1 MINSMKSGK
10 MYHECINTV
19 RKGQIMKTK
28 MAVLLTTLMTATLL
42 VGCGSPNVTESAE
55 VTSIETITEV
65 DATTTPEPTEAP
77 HEHAYI
83 EDITTEATC
92 NTDGV
97 KTFTCECGD
106 SYTETITATGHIFE
120 NYISNN
126 DATYTA
132 DGTETATCVC
142 GETDT
147 RTAEGSM
154 LTYTYTEM
162 DTTMY
167 AQKTVNVR
175 SMPNTDGEKL
185 GGLSTNDEVKVTGQC
200 IETNW
205 YRIEYDGKVAYVSD
219 GYLGADKVVV
229 QAEAPATSSNI
240 PTFTSYADVKAYAIS
255 LGYPIGSATD
265 NGDGTAMTY
274 WINCVQDKTYTSWD
288 YEYETRLADLTA
300 SRDAADAILGL
311 NNGFHMHNDKFY
323 SKTLIANCNANHD
336 WYVVLSKW
344 SHNPTN
350 CDGTRCN

>member
-1 MINSMKSGK
+1 MRKRLATIILLAFTAKSLIACGNSSNVA
-10 MYHECINTV
+10 EST
-19 RKGQIMKTK
+19 
-28 MAVLLTTLMTATLL
+28 ADTT
-42 VGCGSPNVTESAE
+42 
-55 VTSIETITEV
+55 IETEVATSKPTE
-65 DATTTPEPTEAP
+65 TPEPTEAP
-77 HEHAYI
+77 HEHAYT
-83 EDITTEATC
+83 EVITTPATC
-92 NTDGV
+92 ETDGV

-106 SYTETITATGHIFE
+106 SYTEPITATGHVFE
-120 NYISNN
+120 NYTSNN
-126 DATYTA
+126 DATYLA

-154 LTYTYTEM
+154 LTYTYTDM
-162 DTTMY
+162 DATMY
-167 AQKTVNVR
+167 AQQTVNVR
-175 SMPNTDGEKL
+175 SMPSTDGEKL

-200 IETNW
+200 VETSW
-205 YRIEYDGKVAYVSD
+205 YRIEYDGNVAYVSD
-219 GYLGADKVVV
+219 GYLGADKIAV